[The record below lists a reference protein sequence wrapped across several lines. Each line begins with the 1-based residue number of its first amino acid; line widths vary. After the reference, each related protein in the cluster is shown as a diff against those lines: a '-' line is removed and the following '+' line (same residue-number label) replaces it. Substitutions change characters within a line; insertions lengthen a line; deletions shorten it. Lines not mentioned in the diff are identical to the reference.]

1 MVERSSMK
9 LVEATT
15 EQATERSY
23 SDYHGSADLAFDPLK
38 DLNLP
43 ASYEEVVLR
52 YKRLRPEK
60 IDPALN

>member
-1 MVERSSMK
+1 MVEQSIMK
-9 LVEATT
+9 AAETAT
-15 EQATERSY
+15 EQLTERSY
-23 SDYHGSADLAFDPLK
+23 ADYHGCAELDFDPLK

-43 ASYEEVVLR
+43 ASYEEVMVR